1 MIWKIVVSKVI
12 TAGSMVTRH
21 MKCHVTWLSVDVSLQ
36 ISEVDW
42 GLMITLDMT
51 FFKISSG
58 ALGIYKS

>member
-1 MIWKIVVSKVI
+1 MGFGPFYQVLRYHMIWKIVVSKVI

-42 GLMITLDMT
+42 GLMITLD
-51 FFKISSG
+51 I
-58 ALGIYKS
+58 